1 MKRCYFLLLL
11 VLAGCRVKE
20 SAVHVVEHHY
30 RDSVCVH
37 DTVICERDRQILRL
51 DSAAMAQYGIHLKET
66 EQAWMVKVTEM
77 LRELRRSS
85 VTKTD
90 TVQVRDS
97 IFVPRPEIKTEYV
110 EKEMNWV
117 QRALLY
123 AGGIAIMS
131 VLVYLW
137 VKIRGR

>member
-1 MKRCYFLLLL
+1 MKRCCFLMLLL
-11 VLAGCRVKE
+11 LAGCRVKE
-20 SAVHVVEHHY
+20 SAVRVVEHHY

-37 DTVICERDRQILRL
+37 DTVICERDRQILQL

-90 TVQVRDS
+90 TVHVRDS
-97 IFVPRPEIKTEYV
+97 IFVPRPEIRTEYV
-110 EKEMNWV
+110 EKEMSWV

>member
-1 MKRCYFLLLL
+1 
-11 VLAGCRVKE
+11 
-20 SAVHVVEHHY
+20 
-30 RDSVCVH
+30 
-37 DTVICERDRQILRL
+37 
-51 DSAAMAQYGIHLKET
+51 MAQYGIHLKET

-97 IFVPRPEIKTEYV
+97 IFVPRPEIRTEYV

-123 AGGIAIMS
+123 AGGVAIMF